1 LRGTSGHPYSIG
13 GRGHCCETEHNEE
26 RDEDVTDPEVLAA
39 ANARYEAFRS
49 LLPKV
54 LGDLETAIESRGVK
68 LGWEIRTN
76 LVAAAA
82 DATARLV
89 ADDGRASQA

>member
-1 LRGTSGHPYSIG
+1 M
-13 GRGHCCETEHNEE
+13 
-26 RDEDVTDPEVLAA
+26 TDAEVLAA

-54 LGDLETAIESRGVK
+54 LGDLEAAIESHGVK
-68 LGWEIRTN
+68 LGREIHST

-89 ADDGRASQA
+89 ADDGHASQA

>member
-1 LRGTSGHPYSIG
+1 
-13 GRGHCCETEHNEE
+13 
-26 RDEDVTDPEVLAA
+26 
-39 ANARYEAFRS
+39 
-49 LLPKV
+49 V

>member
-1 LRGTSGHPYSIG
+1 M
-13 GRGHCCETEHNEE
+13 
-26 RDEDVTDPEVLAA
+26 TDPEVLAA

-54 LGDLETAIESRGVK
+54 LGDLQAAIESRGGK

-89 ADDGRASQA
+89 ADDGRPSQA

>member
-1 LRGTSGHPYSIG
+1 M
-13 GRGHCCETEHNEE
+13 
-26 RDEDVTDPEVLAA
+26 TDADVLAA

-54 LGDLETAIESRGVK
+54 LGDLEAAIESRGVK
-68 LGWEIRTN
+68 LGWEIRST

-89 ADDGRASQA
+89 ADDGHASQA

>member
-1 LRGTSGHPYSIG
+1 LRGKPGHPYSIG
-13 GRGHCCETEHNEE
+13 GRRRCCETDTNQE
-26 RDEDVTDPEVLAA
+26 RDEDVTDAEVLAA

-68 LGWEIRTN
+68 LGWEIRST

-89 ADDGRASQA
+89 ADDGRAPQA

>member
-1 LRGTSGHPYSIG
+1 M
-13 GRGHCCETEHNEE
+13 
-26 RDEDVTDPEVLAA
+26 TDPEVLAA

-54 LGDLETAIESRGVK
+54 LGALETARGGK

>member
-1 LRGTSGHPYSIG
+1 M
-13 GRGHCCETEHNEE
+13 
-26 RDEDVTDPEVLAA
+26 TDAEVLAA
-39 ANARYEAFRS
+39 ADARYEAFRS

-54 LGDLETAIESRGVK
+54 LGDLQAAIESRGVN
-68 LGWEIRTN
+68 LGWEVRSN

-89 ADDGRASQA
+89 ADDGRPSQA